1 VSKPPIIPPGSWPRR
16 MSAAVAAGYCG
27 EDSVE
32 AFIKWA
38 GTQYAQPRIED
49 GWRLWFRG
57 DLDQAMKMNYRVREA
72 LRQRLEREAKRNNTS
87 LNSEMTRRLEGSLNA
102 EEPLADLVGG
112 QKNVQLFWALGG
124 AIALIEAE
132 TGRPCEQDGKTWM
145 RVSNSIQAILNGFRF
160 FEESEPRP
168 GARAASSRRLLKSLE
183 AAMRR
188 HFKAGRIW
196 NEPHGTPSLRRFRIA
211 LK

>member
-1 VSKPPIIPPGSWPRR
+1 

-32 AFIKWA
+32 AFMKRV
-38 GTQYAQPRIED
+38 GNEYPHPGVNHGR
-49 GWRLWFRG
+49 RKLWLRD

-72 LRQRLEREAKRNNTS
+72 LRQRLEREAKRNDTS

-102 EEPLADLVGG
+102 EERLADLVGRE
-112 QKNVQLFWALGG
+112 KNVQLFQVLGG
-124 AIALIEAE
+124 AIGIIEAE
-132 TGRPCEQDGKTWM
+132 TGRPWEHDAKTWM
-145 RVSNSIQAILNGFRF
+145 CVSNSIQVILNGFRF
-160 FEESEPRP
+160 FEESEPSP
-168 GARAASSRRLLKSLE
+168 GTRAAPSRRLLKSLE

-196 NEPHGTPSLRRFRIA
+196 DEPRGKPSLKRFRIV